1 MHDYYNLGRY
11 SRPVTT
17 SSSEAQVWFDRGLIW
32 RYAFNHEE
40 AVKCFRKAA
49 ECDPGCAMAH
59 WGIAYA
65 LGPYYNKPWAD
76 FNEEDLKQTLV
87 EARRATEDALALADG
102 AAPVEKALIRG
113 LERRYQSDHV
123 ADNENLRAWSDAY
136 AGAMRKVY
144 AAFPD
149 DPDVA
154 ALFAEALMD
163 RTPWQLWNLES
174 GEPAEGA
181 DTVEVVAV
189 LEQSLRLSDEREVA
203 HPGLIHLYIHAMEMS
218 PHPEQALRPAD
229 TLRDLVPDAGHLR
242 HMPSHIDILCG
253 DYHAALVA
261 NERAIE
267 ADRKYLEREGPFNF
281 YTLSRCHD
289 YHFKL
294 YAAMFLGQ
302 YRPALDAANEML
314 ATIPEA
320 LLRQATPP
328 MAYWLEG
335 YMPMK
340 AHVLVR
346 FGKWQE
352 ILDEPLPDDP
362 DLYRA
367 TTAVWRAL
375 PMPHSDKQPWPK
387 RSSAASRRRSPAFR
401 KRACSSI
408 TATSTFWR
416 SPRRCFEAR
425 LRIGRAI
432 TKRPSRI
439 SAPQW
444 RGTTAVPMT
453 SLGAG
458 CSRRGTHL
466 GPYSSN
472 RATPEKR
479 RRCMRRIWEWI
490 VATDGSRGTPTT
502 SGACTA
508 MSKPCIGL
516 AGTKRPT
523 PFNLASIWRCRGPT
537 STFVR
542 RAFAVSATTAARHD
556 QRTVAGIAR
565 FSRETNVCAYPS
577 PQGGIG
583 ALTSLSTSR

>member
-32 RYAFNHEE
+32 RYGFNHEE

-49 ECDPGCAMAH
+49 ECDPGCAMAR
-59 WGIAYA
+59 WGVAYA

-76 FNEEDLKQTLV
+76 FNEQDLKQTLV
-87 EARRATEDALALADG
+87 EARRATEEALALADG

-123 ADNENLRAWSDAY
+123 VDNEDLRAWSDAY
-136 AGAMRKVY
+136 AAAMRKVY

-163 RTPWQLWNLES
+163 RTPWQLWDLES
-174 GEPAEGA
+174 GEPAKGA

-242 HMPSHIDILCG
+242 HMPSHIDILRG

-294 YAAMFLGQ
+294 YAAMFLGR

-314 ATIPEA
+314 ATVPEA

-328 MAYWLEG
+328 MADWLEG

-362 DLYRA
+362 YLYRA
-367 TTAVWRAL
+367 TTAVWHYAKGIAHAALGQTAVAEAEQRRFEEAFARVPETRMFFNYRYVDILAVAAEMLRGEIAYRKDDHEAAFAHLRAAVARDDGL
-375 PMPHSDKQPWPK
+375 PYDEPWGWMQPT
-387 RSSAASRRRSPAFR
+387 RHALGALLLEQGHMREAAQVY
-401 KRACSSI
+401 
-408 TATSTFWR
+408 
-416 SPRRCFEAR
+416 EADLGMHR
-425 LRIGRAI
+425 GYR
-432 TKRPSRI
+432 RI
-439 SAPQW
+439 SRHPDNVWGLHGYVEALH
-444 RGTTAVPMT
+444 R
-453 SLGAG
+453 LGRHEEADDIQP
-458 CSRRGTHL
+458 RL
-466 GPYSSN
+466 
-472 RATPEKR
+472 
-479 RRCMRRIWEWI
+479 
-490 VATDGSRGTPTT
+490 DL
-502 SGACTA
+502 A
-508 MSKPCIGL
+508 MSRADVEI
-516 AGTKRPT
+516 R
-523 PFNLASIWRCRGPT
+523 ASCFCRLG
-537 STFVR
+537 
-542 RAFAVSATTAARHD
+542 D
-556 QRTVAGIAR
+556 
-565 FSRETNVCAYPS
+565 NCCA
-577 PQGGIG
+577 
-583 ALTSLSTSR
+583 L